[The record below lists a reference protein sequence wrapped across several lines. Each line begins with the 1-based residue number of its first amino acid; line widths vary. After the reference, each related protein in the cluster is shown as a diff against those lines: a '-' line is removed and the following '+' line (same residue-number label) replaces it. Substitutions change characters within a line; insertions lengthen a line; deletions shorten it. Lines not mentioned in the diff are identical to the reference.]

1 MLMLWN
7 PETLEYAFSLERNEA
22 QEMESW
28 NHWNL
33 NSRTNQRRQLR
44 EAGASPRA

>member
-22 QEMESW
+22 QRLSKK
-28 NHWNL
+28 
-33 NSRTNQRRQLR
+33 
-44 EAGASPRA
+44 